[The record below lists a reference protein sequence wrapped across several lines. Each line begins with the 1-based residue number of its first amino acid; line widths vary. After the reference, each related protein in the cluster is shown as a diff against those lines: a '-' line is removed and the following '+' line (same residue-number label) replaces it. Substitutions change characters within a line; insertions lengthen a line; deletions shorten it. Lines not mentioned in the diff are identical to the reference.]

1 MAVYI
6 TDLEIRNFRSCLST
20 DLYLTTFTAL
30 VGLNNCGKSNCL
42 TALQWLVRKT
52 KLGVEDFNDPA
63 APVEVLGRLT
73 GITDEDL
80 GVLEAKHRSKIEPH
94 VRDGVLRIKRE
105 QPAPGIDT
113 VLTVIDPETGQWVP
127 NPAGID
133 NAISAL
139 FPDPIRI
146 GAMEDAEEDV
156 SKART
161 TTTIGKLLASMLAAI
176 QDRHE
181 ADLSPHLAAIAR
193 MISAEGAA
201 RFNELGMIDESI
213 NQKISD
219 LFPGIRIRLD
229 FPVPVLSDLIKAGTV
244 KVYEGDGRGRPFG
257 SYGHGAQRAI
267 QMAMVRHLADLKR
280 GEATAGGATLLLVDE
295 PELFMHPFA
304 VEQVREALRALSD
317 SGYQVV
323 FSTHSAQ
330 MILAKDAKDA
340 LLMTKKHP
348 AGTHARPRL
357 LAVVEQLVE
366 EPTHQLH
373 QIFSLT
379 NSSQI
384 LFADK
389 VVLTEGAT
397 ELRLFPSI
405 FKAATGKTLGQA
417 SLAIVSLSGVSNTRK
432 SMDILAALGL
442 PACAIVD
449 LDFAF
454 RHAANYGFIEQD
466 DPDIVACK
474 DILARLAQEGAITLN
489 TENGLP
495 TKGGA
500 GPASTA
506 FELLASQADAVDHVQ
521 SLVQKLRA
529 HSVWLWSRGAI
540 EPHLGLSTKS
550 EHAWLTCQVSIEND
564 GLDDA
569 CSDAE
574 GMRALA
580 NWLIEVSRAT
590 AATTP

>member
-6 TDLEIRNFRSCLST
+6 TDLEIRNFRSCVST
-20 DLYLTTFTAL
+20 NLELTTFTAL

-42 TALQWLVRKT
+42 IALQWLVRKA

-63 APVEVLGRLT
+63 VPVVVLGRLT

-80 GVLEAKHRSKIEPH
+80 GVLEAKHRAKIEPH

-105 QPAPGIDT
+105 QPAPGVDT
-113 VLTVIDPETGQWVP
+113 VLTVIDPETNQWVP

-146 GAMEDAEEDV
+146 GAMEDAEEDA
-156 SKART
+156 SKAKT

-176 QDRHE
+176 QERHE
-181 ADLSPHLAAIAR
+181 VDLSPHLAAIVG

-201 RFNELGMIDESI
+201 RFDELGRIDESI

-219 LFPGIRIRLD
+219 LFPGIRIKLD
-229 FPVPVLSDLIKAGTV
+229 FPVPVLNDLIKAGTV
-244 KVYEGDGRGRPFG
+244 KVYEGDGRGRAFG

-280 GEATAGGATLLLVDE
+280 GEAAAGGATLLLVDE

-317 SGYQVV
+317 SDYQVV

-330 MILAKDAKDA
+330 MILAKDAKNA

-348 AGTHARPRL
+348 AGTRARPRL
-357 LAVVEQLVE
+357 LSVVEQLVE
-366 EPTHQLH
+366 DPTHQLH

-405 FKAATGKTLGQA
+405 FKAVTGKTLGQA

-454 RHAANYGFIEQD
+454 RHAANHGFLEQD
-466 DPDIVACK
+466 DPNVVACK
-474 DILARLAQEGAITLN
+474 GILARLAQEGAITLN
-489 TENGLP
+489 PENGLP
-495 TKGGA
+495 MKGG
-500 GPASTA
+500 GVPASKA
-506 FELLASQADAVDHVQ
+506 FELLAGQADAVDHVQ

-540 EPHLGLSTKS
+540 EPHLGLSAKS

-564 GLDDA
+564 ALDVA
-569 CSDAE
+569 CPDAE
-574 GMRALA
+574 GMRALV
-580 NWLIEVSRAT
+580 NWLIDNPLAMAVAL
-590 AATTP
+590 